1 MANTIDADL
10 LQDSVSTIVI
20 NALSNRFAPFAA
32 YTRDYND
39 GGIAPVTCTKNVQ
52 VPVISTTSSTVKNP
66 TTFIGGDTVTS
77 NCEVTVDAYS
87 KPIHLTSAQLNSRI
101 KLEMFAQAAAN
112 QFADDIMA
120 VVTGKILDASISTTN
135 EVVAQASFAAANAKS
150 IWGKLGK
157 TSQKHLILDSV
168 AYAQLAPSDK
178 NSFDLGA
185 RGAFGFDGIHH
196 QTMWTGATA
205 NTYGIGC
212 GPEFMAI
219 YTDIPLMS
227 DGVRSR
233 LTRQSNLV
241 LPFGMTV
248 QLNEWVDVNTRTD
261 YMSLDVMFGAAVAD
275 GAAAVLVLSA
285 A

>member
-10 LQDSVSTIVI
+10 LQDSVSTVVI

-39 GGIAPVTCTKNVQ
+39 GGIAPVTVTKNVQ
-52 VPVISTTSSTVKNP
+52 VPVISSTSSTVKNP

-77 NCEVTVDAYS
+77 NCPVTVDAYS

-120 VVTGKILDASISTTN
+120 VVTGKLLDASITPAN

-185 RGAFGFDGIHH
+185 RGAFGFEGVHH
-196 QTMWTGATA
+196 QTTWTGATA

-219 YTDIPLMS
+219 YADVPLMS
-227 DGVRSR
+227 DKVKSR
-233 LTRQSNLV
+233 LTKQTNLV
-241 LPFGMTV
+241 LPFGLTV
-248 QLNEWVDVNTRTD
+248 QLNEWVDVNTRTE
-261 YMSLDVMFGAAVAD
+261 YMSLDVMFGAAIAD
-275 GAAAVLVLSA
+275 ANAGVLILSA
-285 A
+285 

>member
-10 LQDSVSTIVI
+10 LHDSVSSIVKDVLA
-20 NALSNRFAPFAA
+20 NKFASFAA

-39 GGIAPVTCTKNVQ
+39 GGIAPVSQTKNVQ
-52 VPVISTTSSTVKNP
+52 VPVISSTSATVKNP

-77 NCEVTVDAYS
+77 NVAVTVDAYS
-87 KPIHLTSAQLNSRI
+87 KPIHLTSAQLNQKL
-101 KLEMFAQAAAN
+101 KLEMFATAAAN
-112 QFADDIMA
+112 QFANDIIGVITA
-120 VVTGKILDASISTTN
+120 KILDASISTTN

-185 RGAFGFDGIHH
+185 RGAFGYDGIHH
-196 QTMWTGATA
+196 QTLWTDATA

-219 YTDIPLMS
+219 YADVPMMS
-227 DGVRSR
+227 DGVRRR
-233 LTRQSNLV
+233 LDRQSNIV
-241 LPFGMTV
+241 LPFGLNV
-248 QLNEWVDVNTRTD
+248 QLNSWVDANTRTE
-261 YMSLDVMFGAAVAD
+261 YMSMDVMFGAAVAD
-275 GAAAVLVLSA
+275 GAAAVLILSA
-285 A
+285 

>member
-39 GGIAPVTCTKNVQ
+39 GGIAPVTVTKNVQ
-52 VPVISTTSSTVKNP
+52 VPVISSTASTVKNP

-77 NCEVTVDAYS
+77 NCPVTVDAYS

-120 VVTGKILDASISTTN
+120 VVTGKLLDASVTPAN

-185 RGAFGFDGIHH
+185 RGAFGFDGVHH
-196 QTMWTGATA
+196 QTTWTGATA

-227 DGVRSR
+227 DGVKSR
-233 LTRQSNLV
+233 LTRQTNLT
-241 LPFGMTV
+241 LPFGLVV
-248 QLNEWVDVNTRTD
+248 QLNEWVDVNTRTE
-261 YMSLDVMFGAAVAD
+261 YMSLDVMFGAAIAD
-275 GAAAVLVLSA
+275 ANAGVLILSA
-285 A
+285 

>member
-10 LQDSVSTIVI
+10 LQDTVSTAVI
-20 NALSNRFAPFAA
+20 NVLSNRFAPFAA
-32 YTRDYND
+32 YTRDFND
-39 GGIAPVTCTKNVQ
+39 GGIAPVQQTKNVQ
-52 VPVISTTSSTVKNP
+52 VPIISSTSSTVKNP
-66 TTFIGGDTVTS
+66 TTFIGGDTVTG
-77 NCEVTVDAYS
+77 NLPVTVDAYS
-87 KPIHLTSAQLNSRI
+87 KPIHLTSAQLNQRI
-101 KLEMFAQAAAN
+101 KLEMFAKAAAN

-157 TSQKHLILDSV
+157 VSEKHLILDST

-196 QTMWTGATA
+196 QTTWTGATA

-219 YTDIPLMS
+219 YTDVPVMS
-227 DGVRSR
+227 ESVRSR

-241 LPFGMTV
+241 LPFGLTV

-275 GAAAVLVLSA
+275 GAAAVLILSA
-285 A
+285 

>member
-10 LQDSVSTIVI
+10 LHDTVSTSVI
-20 NALSNRFAPFAA
+20 NALANKFAPLQA
-32 YTRDYND
+32 YTRDFND
-39 GGIAPVTCTKNVQ
+39 GGIARVLQTKNVQ
-52 VPVISTTSSTVKNP
+52 VPVISSTSSTVKNP
-66 TTFIGGDTVTS
+66 TTFIGGDTVT
-77 NCEVTVDAYS
+77 NNIPVTVDAYS
-87 KPIHLTSAQLNSRI
+87 KPIHLTSAQLNQRI
-101 KLEMFAQAAAN
+101 KLEMFATAAAN
-112 QFADDIMA
+112 QFADDLMGIITA
-120 VVTGKILDASISTTN
+120 KILDASISTTN

-150 IWGKLGK
+150 VWGKLGK
-157 TSQKHLILDSV
+157 TSQKHLILDST

-178 NSFDLGA
+178 NAFDLGA

-196 QTMWTGATA
+196 QTTWTGATA

-212 GPEFMAI
+212 GPEFMAV

-275 GAAAVLVLSA
+275 GAAAVLILSA
-285 A
+285 